1 MSFLVE
7 KLVNLQ
13 ANAVGMYA
21 QAHGF
26 HWNVNGPFFKEL
38 HAFFL
43 EIYEDVFDSIDIY
56 SENLRKL
63 GALAPFGLR
72 SWQMNSTIKFDETPT
87 VDSMDM
93 VKILIETNSKIIDLF
108 STTIISTPLS
118 LLAPLLSTTCAHIL
132 LIPFFNLIDGEET
145 EKNILDIGGGT
156 NSFSLS
162 THIIDVF
169 ENKEKNIFK
178 VDIDFEA
185 FPFYNKQFL
194 FSFCRHTLED
204 IQNPSN
210 AFNEIIRVSQ
220 KGYIETP
227 SPLAELTRGV
237 EGNLVG
243 YCHHRYIV
251 WSERNKHLVFF
262 T

>member
-1 MSFLVE
+1 MSE
-7 KLVNLQ
+7 IQ
-13 ANAVGMYA
+13 AKYDTEQLNDYIKIITNKA
-21 QAHGF
+21 
-26 HWNVNGPFFKEL
+26 
-38 HAFFL
+38 
-43 EIYEDVFDSIDIY
+43 EIFD
-56 SENLRKL
+56 
-63 GALAPFGLR
+63 
-72 SWQMNSTIKFDETPT
+72 NSSVDETIHTFFYKMNPF
-87 VDSMDM
+87 
-93 VKILIETNSKIIDLF
+93 ILNK
-108 STTIISTPLS
+108 
-118 LLAPLLSTTCAHIL
+118 